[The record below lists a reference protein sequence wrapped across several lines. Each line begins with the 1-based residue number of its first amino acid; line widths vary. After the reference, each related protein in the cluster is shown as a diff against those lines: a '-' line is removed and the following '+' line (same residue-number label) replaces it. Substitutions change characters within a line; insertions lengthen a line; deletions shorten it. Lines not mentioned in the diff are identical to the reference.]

1 MFNQPSDD
9 GRTMLKLKLNL
20 FSFLVLQVL
29 IYSSGEIYSQE
40 VNIVPYLKDIENG
53 NVVQAK
59 EALSDLKLK
68 YPDDPSVM
76 FLDGVLKEN
85 GQEAIVIYQNIV
97 DSYPKSKYAD
107 ASLYRIFSYYYA
119 LGLYDTAREKLKQLK
134 SNYPE
139 SPYIQVADQNLS
151 LLEKTDVRK
160 IESKIEESKT
170 VSEEN
175 FKWTIQAGAFTN
187 LENASNLMSEF
198 EESGIYT
205 EMVDKV
211 VGGTTFH
218 VVYAG
223 KFVKLEDA
231 ESFLQVVNSKYKVNG
246 TIVSIPSK

>member
-1 MFNQPSDD
+1 
-9 GRTMLKLKLNL
+9 MLKLKLKL
-20 FSFLVLQVL
+20 FSFLILQVL
-29 IYSSGEIYSQE
+29 IHSSGEIYSQE

-59 EALSDLKLK
+59 EALSDLKSK
-68 YPDDPSVM
+68 HPQDPSVM

-97 DSYPKSKYAD
+97 DNYPKSKYAD

-134 SNYPE
+134 SVYPD

-151 LLEKTDVRK
+151 LLDKSDQEETKPKTQETNN
-160 IESKIEESKT
+160 IP
-170 VSEEN
+170 EEN

-187 LENASNLMSEF
+187 IENASNLMSEF
-198 EESGIYT
+198 EENGIYT
-205 EMVDKV
+205 VMADKN

-223 KFVKLEDA
+223 KFVKIEDA

-246 TIVSIPSK
+246 SVISIPSK

>member
-1 MFNQPSDD
+1 
-9 GRTMLKLKLNL
+9 MLKLKIQF
-20 FSFLVLQVL
+20 FSFLIFQIL
-29 IYSSGEIYSQE
+29 IHFSGEIYSQE

-68 YPDDPSVM
+68 NPEDPSVM

-85 GQEAIVIYQNIV
+85 GQEAIVIYQNV
-97 DSYPKSKYAD
+97 VENYPKSKYAD

-134 SNYPE
+134 SNYPD

-151 LLEKTDVRK
+151 LLGKTDVK
-160 IESKIEESKT
+160 KTESKIEESKT

-187 LENASNLMSEF
+187 LENASNLVSEF
-198 EESGIYT
+198 EENGIYS
-205 EMVDKV
+205 EMANKV

-231 ESFLQVVNSKYKVNG
+231 ESFLNVVNSKYKVNG
-246 TIVSIPSK
+246 TVVSIP

>member
-1 MFNQPSDD
+1 
-9 GRTMLKLKLNL
+9 MLKLKLKI
-20 FSFLVLQVL
+20 FSFLIFQFFV
-29 IYSSGEIYSQE
+29 YSSGEIYSQE
-40 VNIVPYLKDIENG
+40 INIVPYLKDIENG

-68 YPDDPSVM
+68 YPEDPSVM

-97 DSYPKSKYAD
+97 DNYPKSKYAD

-134 SNYPE
+134 SSYPD

-151 LLEKTDVRK
+151 LLEKSDD
-160 IESKIEESKT
+160 EETKPKT
-170 VSEEN
+170 QETKNIPEEN

-187 LENASNLMSEF
+187 LENAKNLMSEF
-198 EESGIYT
+198 EENGIYT
-205 EMVDKV
+205 EMAEKV

-223 KFVKLEDA
+223 KFVKIEDA
-231 ESFLQVVNSKYKVNG
+231 ESFLQVVSSKYKVNG
-246 TIVSIPSK
+246 SVISIPSK

>member
-1 MFNQPSDD
+1 
-9 GRTMLKLKLNL
+9 MLKSKF
-20 FSFLVLQVL
+20 FSFLIFQ
-29 IYSSGEIYSQE
+29 IFIHFSGEIYSQE

-68 YPDDPSVM
+68 YPEDPSVM

-97 DSYPKSKYAD
+97 DNYPKSKYAD

-134 SNYPE
+134 SGYSD

-151 LLEKTDVRK
+151 LLEKTDE
-160 IESKIEESKT
+160 IESNPETQEPKIS
-170 VSEEN
+170 SGEN
-175 FKWTIQAGAFTN
+175 YNWTIQAGAFTN
-187 LENASNLMSEF
+187 LENANNLMSEF

-205 EMVDKV
+205 EMADKV

-231 ESFLQVVNSKYKVNG
+231 ESFLKVANSKYQVNG
-246 TIVSIPSK
+246 SIVSIPSKQK